1 MPRIFPVDS
10 AGQWSYVPVISKG
23 NQARLREIRP
33 MIDPVIIR
41 PAFIDADGNRPS
53 ALDGY
58 EMHMFFADRGDCL
71 NGEYETATDAVAA
84 ILAQYLGADVDGY
97 GVELSIWG
105 GGVNRWVDYS
115 LSAVE

>member
-1 MPRIFPVDS
+1 
-10 AGQWSYVPVISKG
+10 
-23 NQARLREIRP
+23 

-53 ALDGY
+53 SLDGY

-84 ILAQYLGADVDGY
+84 ISAQYLGADVDGY

-105 GGVNRWVDYS
+105 SGVNRWTDYS
-115 LSAVE
+115 LSAAL